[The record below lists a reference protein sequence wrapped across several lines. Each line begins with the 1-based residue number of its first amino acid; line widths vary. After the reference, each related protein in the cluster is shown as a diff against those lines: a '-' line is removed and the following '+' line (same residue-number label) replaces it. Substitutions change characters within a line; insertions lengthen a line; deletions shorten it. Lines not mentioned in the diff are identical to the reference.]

1 MDPDD
6 GAAKEVVEPVFVA
19 SGVAVADV
27 AGTRGNA
34 FEENESDREPSKS
47 ISPLLEVVGAAGKKH
62 KVMSTKLGTC
72 CLSKMTSNKTLRQA
86 LQNHYYQHQTT
97 NVWK

>member
-6 GAAKEVVEPVFVA
+6 GAAKEVVEPVFA

-62 KVMSTKLGTC
+62 KEVMSTKLGTC